1 MPKIEQK
8 DSYPFKP
15 EGVTKQFNH
24 RERKRR
30 VHNRPPYKL
39 INRVVGCVHLYKVSF
54 TSSFPFSMDLILNV
68 N

>member
-39 INRVVGCVHLYKVSF
+39 INRVVGCVHL
-54 TSSFPFSMDLILNV
+54 
-68 N
+68 